1 MLLTAI
7 DGLCMAVADSVPGV
21 SGGTIAF
28 ILGFYDRFLDALHSL
43 FGREPRARRSALVY
57 LMKLGVGWCLGMGVC
72 VLLLS
77 SLFAKNIYLMSS
89 VFLGL
94 TAASIPFIL
103 RAERNSLRGQLKNLP
118 FAALG
123 ATLVIA
129 LSLLR
134 AGSGTLGTLNFAR
147 LQPLHFLYIFFSG
160 MVAIAAMVLPGI
172 SGSTVLLIAGV
183 YLPAIDALKQFLGLH
198 LDVVPGLM
206 ALGFGILTGIGT
218 SIHFIRSALKQHRS
232 KMIYLILGLM
242 LGSLYAIALGPTTL
256 ARPVPALSFSTFS
269 LPGFLTGVAVLLALE
284 LTRKKIAAGNAASTK
299 REVAQHEH

>member
-1 MLLTAI
+1 MILTAI

-28 ILGFYDRFLDALHSL
+28 ILGFYDRFIDALHNL
-43 FGREPRARRSALVY
+43 FGRDAKARRSAVAY
-57 LMKLGVGWCLGMGVC
+57 LMKLGVGWCVGMGVC

-94 TAASIPFIL
+94 TVASVPFVVT
-103 RAERNSLRGQLKNLP
+103 AERDSLRGQLKNLP
-118 FAALG
+118 FAVLG
-123 ATLVIA
+123 AALVVA

-134 AGSGTLGTLNFAR
+134 SGSGALGTLDFLH
-147 LQPLHFLYIFFSG
+147 LQPFHFAYIFLSG

-183 YLPAIDALKQFLGLH
+183 YLPAINAIKQFMGLN
-198 LDVVPGLM
+198 LAVVPGLM
-206 ALGFGILTGIGT
+206 ALGFGILAGIGT

-232 KMIYLILGLM
+232 RMIYLILGLM
-242 LGSLYAIALGPTTL
+242 LGSLYAIVMGPTTL
-256 ARPVPALSFSTFS
+256 AQPVPALSLSTFHP
-269 LPGFLTGVAVLLALE
+269 LGFFTGIAVLLALE
-284 LTRKKIAAGNAASTK
+284 LARKKIATGSAAVK
-299 REVAQHEH
+299 LEVLKNEH